1 MCFGYRAPSTR
12 VTVSSVQ
19 NVDSTDA
26 MNRIEIE
33 VYQGEVQ
40 ADHNMLPMPIEVQDD
55 GGGDVEP

>member
-1 MCFGYRAPSTR
+1 
-12 VTVSSVQ
+12 
-19 NVDSTDA
+19 